1 LSSAERSAPVGTDF
15 APPRW
20 LAHPHLQSVIAGSA
34 LRRAWVARRA
44 APLRAASRE
53 LLLECGDGVRLQAFH
68 AAQPRGGRDL
78 ALLLHGWEGSVESQY
93 LLSAAS
99 YLYERGF
106 DVLRLNFR
114 DHGDTHHLNS
124 ELFHSCRIAEVVG
137 AVAAV
142 QRLFPEQRLSLAGYS
157 LGGNFAL
164 RVAVRAPAAGIRLTQ
179 VVAICPVLD
188 PVHTLEALETGLWI
202 YRHYFVTK
210 WRRSLRRK
218 HAAWPDRYQLAQ
230 LLESRNLTRM
240 TELLVIRH
248 SEFPDLLTYLN
259 GYAIVGNALAGLA
272 VPSRIIASRDDPVIP
287 ARDLARLARSPSL
300 ELTVQAAGGH
310 CGFLETLGGPTWADR
325 QVFATLAAAHGRA
338 EPRG

>member
-1 LSSAERSAPVGTDF
+1 MSGPEF

-20 LAHPHLQSVIAGSA
+20 LAHPHLQSLIAGSA
-34 LRRAWVARRA
+34 PRRAWMARRA
-44 APLRAASRE
+44 AALTRASRE
-53 LLLECGDGVRLQAFH
+53 LLLDGGDGVRLQAFH
-68 AAQPRGGRDL
+68 SAQPRGSRDL

-93 LLSAAS
+93 LLSTAS

-106 DVLRLNFR
+106 EVLRLNFR
-114 DHGDTHHLNS
+114 DHGDTHHLNP

-142 QRLFPEQRLSLAGYS
+142 QQRFAGHRLSLAGYS

-164 RVAVRAPAAGIRLTQ
+164 RVAARAPAAGLRLAQ
-179 VVAICPVLD
+179 VVAVCPVLD
-188 PVHTLEALETGLWI
+188 PARTLEVLESGLWI

-218 HAAWPDRYQLAQ
+218 HAAWPDRYRLAE

-240 TELLVIRH
+240 TELLVVRY
-248 SEFPDLLTYLN
+248 SGFPDLASYLN
-259 GYAIVGNALAGLA
+259 GYAIVGAALAGLA
-272 VPSRIIASRDDPVIP
+272 VPSRIIASLDDPIIP
-287 ARDLARLARSPSL
+287 ARDLARLAASPSL
-300 ELTVQAAGGH
+300 EITTVGRGGH

-325 QVFATLAAAHGRA
+325 QVYATLAAAHGRA
-338 EPRG
+338 AE